1 MNVDVKKGEPETFQM
16 FNLVDPNIVSGKLS
30 NETKELA
37 KEKATK
43 FLSSLVDSDD
53 FSPQTLE
60 WMKDQVRESGSF
72 ILDSYSFAS
81 TELLNRSKG
90 PVKGNKTEELLTQLE
105 GIVTEYEREVNGKP
119 VGVLG
124 VLPFIGKMTS
134 KRASNKRGEKLSN
147 ILVEAEKTFKA
158 LKEDNQSLVLIL
170 ADGETAKNQT
180 DFWIYQLI
188 VLRDSLRSWTLR
200 ISNER
205 NDRVISELIG
215 EIDSRLMVLREREL
229 VISQTMTAALTIMDS
244 NATSENSLKK
254 ALFTAKEVIPTSES
268 IRLIKERTLGSKLG
282 SI

>member
-16 FNLVDPNIVSGKLS
+16 FNLVDPNIISGKLS

-53 FSPQTLE
+53 VSPQTLE
-60 WMKDQVRESGSF
+60 WMKEQIRESGSF
-72 ILDSYSFAS
+72 ILGSYSFAS

-90 PVKGNKTEELLTQLE
+90 PVRGNKTKELVTKLEE
-105 GIVTEYEREVNGKP
+105 IVTEYEREVNGKP

-124 VLPFIGKMTS
+124 VFPFIGKMTS
-134 KRASNKRGEKLSN
+134 KRSSNKRDEKLSN
-147 ILVEAEKTFKA
+147 ILVEAETTFKA

-188 VLRDSLRSWTLR
+188 SLRDSLRSWTPR
-200 ISNER
+200 VSNER
-205 NDRVISELIG
+205 NNMVISELIG

-229 VISQTMTAALTIMDS
+229 VVSQTMAAALTIMDS
-244 NATSENSLKK
+244 NASSENSLKK
-254 ALFTAKEVIPTSES
+254 ALFTANEVIPTSES
-268 IRLIKERTLGSKLG
+268 IRLMSQRTVRS
-282 SI
+282 

>member
-16 FNLVDPNIVSGKLS
+16 FNLVDPNIISGKLS

-53 FSPQTLE
+53 VSPQTLE
-60 WMKDQVRESGSF
+60 WMKDQIRESGSF
-72 ILDSYSFAS
+72 ILGSYSFAS

-90 PVKGNKTEELLTQLE
+90 PVKGNKTKELVTKLEE
-105 GIVTEYEREVNGKP
+105 IVTEYERELNGKP

-124 VLPFIGKMTS
+124 VFPFIGKMTS
-134 KRASNKRGEKLSN
+134 KRSSNKRDEKLSN
-147 ILVEAEKTFKA
+147 ILVEAETTFKA

-188 VLRDSLRSWTLR
+188 SLRDSLRSWTPR
-200 ISNER
+200 VSNER
-205 NDRVISELIG
+205 NNRVISELIG

-229 VISQTMTAALTIMDS
+229 VVSQTMAAALTIMDS
-244 NATSENSLKK
+244 NASSENSLKK
-254 ALFTAKEVIPTSES
+254 GLFTANEVIPTSES
-268 IRLIKERTLGSKLG
+268 IRFMNQRTVGS
-282 SI
+282 

>member
-16 FNLVDPNIVSGKLS
+16 FNLVDPNIISGKLS

-37 KEKATK
+37 KEKANK

-53 FSPQTLE
+53 VSPQTLE
-60 WMKDQVRESGSF
+60 WMKDQIRESGSF
-72 ILDSYSFAS
+72 ILGSYSFAS

-90 PVKGNKTEELLTQLE
+90 PVSGNKTKELVTKLEE
-105 GIVTEYEREVNGKP
+105 IVTEYEREVNGKP

-124 VLPFIGKMTS
+124 VFPFIGKMTS
-134 KRASNKRGEKLSN
+134 KMSSNKRDEKLSN
-147 ILVEAEKTFKA
+147 ILVEAETAFKA

-188 VLRDSLRSWTLR
+188 SLRDSLRSWTPR
-200 ISNER
+200 VPNER
-205 NDRVISELIG
+205 NNMVISELIG

-229 VISQTMTAALTIMDS
+229 VVSQTMAAALTIMGS
-244 NATSENSLKK
+244 NASSENSLKK
-254 ALFTAKEVIPTSES
+254 ALFTANEVIPTSES
-268 IRLIKERTLGSKLG
+268 IRLMNQRTVGS
-282 SI
+282 